1 MKKFNPLKHIIFTNQ
16 KKIKPKLD
24 HFTHEIFISLTKV
37 SSLTCYSSNEILE
50 RKYEINNARNK
61 ENTNRNPPK
70 TKTKRLL

>member
-24 HFTHEIFISLTKV
+24 HFTYKIIISLIKV

-50 RKYEINNARNK
+50 RKYEINNYRNK
-61 ENTNRNPPK
+61 ENTKRNSPR